1 MSVDL
6 FLLRFVQ
13 KALVVRGLKTQG
25 LALFQSHMSTL
36 LVLSGVIFFPMTG
49 MGQYCGFVLNI
60 GWWYRDGFV
69 IAEQHLDSTKALFCF
84 LNHPSAGGTQGVWK
98 RQPGQVILADQ
109 RDVPD
114 HAASCSVCKGGG
126 RRKGDMFGVTV
137 FVSPSHCYMW

>member
-36 LVLSGVIFFPMTG
+36 LVLSGVIFIPMTG

-60 GWWYRDGFV
+60 G
-69 IAEQHLDSTKALFCF
+69 
-84 LNHPSAGGTQGVWK
+84 
-98 RQPGQVILADQ
+98 
-109 RDVPD
+109 
-114 HAASCSVCKGGG
+114 
-126 RRKGDMFGVTV
+126 
-137 FVSPSHCYMW
+137 